1 MELTVSN
8 KTLDTSQ
15 IKNLL
20 RQGEANVDSPVIV
33 LDKTYN
39 GIDISGYTFTL
50 RAASNKNTLVSRVLQ
65 KEVLTDKIRLT
76 WEVVPEYTAVPGS
89 LHITIVGTSATGEDI
104 IKITADAINVLS
116 DPSSWSAPSPDVVAD
131 AINQM
136 TAILV
141 DATAE
146 ANRAAAEAD
155 RLIDVGVRFR
165 VMGAYDTLAALQAAV
180 TAPAV
185 GDAYQVGT
193 TDVDRVIY
201 LWDGTTWVNMGAIQ
215 GTQGPPGPQGQP
227 GEAGPKGDPSTVC
240 GKAADASGNI
250 VLDTTDLLMTGY
262 TKPTSGGDIA
272 GTDTLMQAVQRLAYN
287 VGLLSNPNLLI
298 NWDFRN
304 PVNQRGQTNYL
315 GAVYTIDC
323 WKLYQSQCA
332 MTINPGYISIS
343 RSSGNFYTF
352 LQNIENPSALASKT
366 VTFSMHIKHTV
377 DSGYLRIVDG
387 GTSLASTSVDAGFS
401 GIASVTV
408 KLPDTITGPL
418 WVAFYQQG
426 INSETQLYSAK
437 LEIGLISTLANDQP
451 VNYGEQLALCQRYQ
465 YQNIGETTFRME
477 HYTAS
482 NMSFIVPTSTS
493 MRAAPTFSENP
504 TVYNMQGQAQSGFTF
519 AYQLRNGFIRIFA
532 TKAAH
537 GLTDGYLLLPI
548 GTFDA
553 NL

>member
-1 MELTVSN
+1 MDLIVTDKVLN
-8 KTLDTSQ
+8 TDP

-20 RQGEANVDSPVIV
+20 RQGEANVDCPVIV

-39 GIDISGYTFTL
+39 SIDISGYSFTL
-50 RAASNKNTLVSRVLQ
+50 RAASDKNTLVSRVLQ

-76 WEVVPEYTAVPGS
+76 WEVVPEYTAVPGQ

-131 AINQM
+131 AINQI

-193 TDVDRVIY
+193 TDADRVIY
-201 LWDGTTWVNMGAIQ
+201 LWDGTTWINMGAIQ

-240 GKAADASGNI
+240 GKGADASGNI

-262 TKPTSGGDIA
+262 TKPISGGDIA

-287 VGLLSNPNLLI
+287 VGLLSNPNMLD

-304 PVNQRGQTNYL
+304 PVNQRGNALYSAI
-315 GAVYTIDC
+315 GYTIDR
-323 WKLYQSQCA
+323 WRISTA
-332 MTINPGYISIS
+332 GVSVSVNAGYI
-343 RSSGNFYTF
+343 
-352 LQNIENPSALASKT
+352 
-366 VTFSMHIKHTV
+366 TFSGSTKTAPFAQIQENLRAGTYTMSCLVQGVAGKSMALQIGSLYGVVTLDGSLQVVSVTKTI
-377 DSGYLRIVDG
+377 DATQLNNGYTAIFPTYDDG
-387 GTSLASTSVDAGFS
+387 GGSA
-401 GIASVTV
+401 
-408 KLPDTITGPL
+408 
-418 WVAFYQQG
+418 
-426 INSETQLYSAK
+426 NLYAAK
-437 LEIGLISTLANDQP
+437 LEPGSISTLPNDLPANH
-451 VNYGEQLALCQRYQ
+451 GEQLKLCQRYYLPIANYARQ
-465 YQNIGETTFRME
+465 RATLVISNIIHF
-477 HYTAS
+477 S
-482 NMSFIVPTSTS
+482 IPTPVT
-493 MRAAPTFSENP
+493 MRATPTITGTPVVQKLDNAPQTGFVFSVGTRAANCI
-504 TVYNMQGQAQSGFTF
+504 T
-519 AYQLRNGFIRIFA
+519 IIA
-532 TKAAH
+532 TKDAH
-537 GLTDGYLLLPI
+537 GLTDATLNPNDIAFSAEL
-548 GTFDA
+548 
-553 NL
+553 

>member
-8 KTLDTSQ
+8 KTLDTSS

-39 GIDISGYTFTL
+39 DIDISGYTFTL
-50 RAASNKNTLVSRVLQ
+50 RAASDKNTLVSRVLQ

-76 WEVVPEYTAVPGS
+76 WEVVPEYTAVPGP

-116 DPSSWSAPSPDVVAD
+116 DPASWSAPSPDVVAD

-165 VMGAYDTLAALQAAV
+165 VMGAYDTLAALEAAV

-201 LWDGTTWVNMGAIQ
+201 LWNGTTWANIGAIQ
-215 GTQGPPGPQGQP
+215 GAEGPQGP
-227 GEAGPKGDPSTVC
+227 AGPKGDPSTVC
-240 GKAADASGNI
+240 GKTADASGNI
-250 VLDTTDLLMTGY
+250 ILDTTDLLMTGY

-272 GTDTLMQAVQRLAYN
+272 GTDTLMQAIQRLAYN

-298 NWDFRN
+298 NWDFRK
-304 PVNQRGQTNYL
+304 PVNQRGQASYT
-315 GAVYTIDC
+315 GIGYTIDK
-323 WKLYQSQCA
+323 WYISNARGTVTVGDGHINFSSSLDGGSFLFHYIEQDYSGEVVTLSTLIDGVVYYVTATLSKTMLQQSVSVGGLGSLKIEYNTSKQLYQV
-332 MTINPGYISIS
+332 IFSI
-343 RSSGNFYTF
+343 G
-352 LQNIENPSALASKT
+352 AG
-366 VTFSMHIKHTV
+366 VTLPITC
-377 DSGYLRIVDG
+377 
-387 GTSLASTSVDAGFS
+387 
-401 GIASVTV
+401 V
-408 KLPDTITGPL
+408 KLEKGP
-418 WVAFYQQG
+418 
-426 INSETQLYSAK
+426 
-437 LEIGLISTLANDQP
+437 ISTLANDQP
-451 VNYGEQLALCQRYQ
+451 ANYGEQLALCQRYQ
-465 YQNIGETTFRME
+465 LKLVQYSRYPVTSIATNTIDFAVSLPVTMRTIPIINADALAIN
-477 HYTAS
+477 TATAG
-482 NMSFIVPTSTS
+482 II
-493 MRAAPTFSENP
+493 
-504 TVYNMQGQAQSGFTF
+504 SGFTF
-519 AYQLRNGFIRIFA
+519 AVQLATANQIMIRA
-532 TKAAH
+532 SKTGH
-537 GLTDGYLLLPI
+537 GLTASNGIFLIAQNSDLL
-548 GTFDA
+548 FDA